1 MERQL
6 TIRLPADLA
15 AKLER
20 SAKRLKR
27 KRSEVVREALEQYLD
42 TQPDIRPIEQVR
54 DLLGSI
60 ASGRPDLG
68 QRHRDY
74 LIRRLRRGRGTLVGY
89 GCIRGPRGPR
99 RELHDD
105 CIAEL
110 EKWTGHVVTTE
121 AVLTETLYL
130 VGPGWRAQ
138 KICLEFIL
146 RGAFQLVP
154 SSAKSLHRV
163 AALMEKYRN
172 VPMDF
177 ADGTLGCSRGRTGNG

>member
-42 TQPDIRPIEQVR
+42 TQPDIRPIERVR

-60 ASGRPDLG
+60 ASGRPGLG

-74 LIRRLRRGRGTLVGY
+74 LIRRLRRGR
-89 GCIRGPRGPR
+89 
-99 RELHDD
+99 
-105 CIAEL
+105 
-110 EKWTGHVVTTE
+110 
-121 AVLTETLYL
+121 
-130 VGPGWRAQ
+130 
-138 KICLEFIL
+138 
-146 RGAFQLVP
+146 
-154 SSAKSLHRV
+154 
-163 AALMEKYRN
+163 
-172 VPMDF
+172 
-177 ADGTLGCSRGRTGNG
+177 